1 MTTAEITAA
10 VVKGLRQ
17 VAPEADITAL
27 PGDAPLR
34 ETLGIDSY
42 DFLTFIV
49 GLHKTLGVEVPEA
62 DYGQVR
68 TLHDIVRYLADRR
81 PGATP
86 TDSQGRRQT
95 T

>member
-10 VVKGLRQ
+10 VVEGLHQ
-17 VAPEADITAL
+17 VAPEADVASL

-34 ETLGIDSY
+34 ETLGIDSF

-62 DYGQVR
+62 DYGQLR
-68 TLHDIVRYLADRR
+68 TLNALVSYV
-81 PGATP
+81 ATRVAP
-86 TDSQGRRQT
+86 PAG
-95 T
+95 